1 MITKEQECYVV
12 ITPDKQVYE
21 LRNWDCDIIDN
32 IAKQYNEFIIVS
44 LRSNTVK
51 FMKAEDE
58 YGEISARNYK
68 EVGFARPFYK
78 LN

>member
-12 ITPDKQVYE
+12 IAPDKQVYE
-21 LRNWDCDIIDN
+21 LRDWECDIIDN
-32 IAKQYNEFIIVS
+32 IAKQYDEFTIIS

-51 FMKAEDE
+51 FMKAEDN
-58 YGEISARNYK
+58 YGVISARTVK

-78 LN
+78 LT

>member
-32 IAKQYNEFIIVS
+32 IAKKYNEFIIVS

-51 FMKAEDE
+51 FMKAVDE
-58 YGEISARNYK
+58 YGSIYAQKYK
-68 EVGFARPFYK
+68 EIGFARPFYK